1 MKEVKKRIEFV
12 DIAKGIGIMLV
23 CFGHSGAEDAVIS
36 WIGGF
41 IVPLFFILSG
51 YMYRDKGISI
61 KADLW
66 NKTRKLLKPYLFFS
80 VILLIIYKR
89 FAWND
94 IVGVFYSRYCLYPFH
109 SPENIFFMQAT
120 NSPMWFLTAMLAAY
134 PLFYLI
140 IKNERRAPWVV
151 LAYIVI
157 TWGCTFLPIL
167 LPWSLDIIPLMASYM
182 YLGVLFRRQKDLLSK
197 PSWVYWA
204 ILAAFILICPLNAKP
219 NPSIR
224 DFGDFF
230 IIYIITGMLGT
241 LSMMWLSR
249 HLEGK
254 PLSGLLADIGRHTLV
269 IFCLQIYIFHLLN
282 RVIYGILHLPVTG
295 IWLYS
300 VSTLK
305 VIVASIICMYISK
318 TMMKYMPWLFK

>member
-1 MKEVKKRIEFV
+1 MTENKKRLEFV

-80 VILLIIYKR
+80 VVLLILYKR

-94 IVGVFYSRYCLYPFH
+94 IVGVFYSRYCLYPLH

-140 IKNERRAPWVV
+140 IKNERYAPWIV
-151 LAYIVI
+151 LIYIAV
-157 TWGCTFLPIL
+157 TWGCTVLPIL

-182 YLGVLFRRQKDLLSK
+182 YLGVLFKRQKDLLSK
-197 PSWVYWA
+197 PSWVYCA
-204 ILAAFILICPLNAKP
+204 ILSAFILICPLNAKP

-230 IIYIITGMLGT
+230 LIYVITGILGT
-241 LSMMWLSR
+241 VSMMWLSR

-254 PLSGLLADIGRHTLV
+254 PLSGLIADIGRHTLV
-269 IFCLQIYIFHLLN
+269 IFCLQIFIFHLFN
-282 RVIYGILHLPVTG
+282 RVFYNILNLPTTG
-295 IWLYS
+295 TWLYT
-300 VSTLK
+300 VSTFK
-305 VIVASIICMYISK
+305 VIVVSIICMYISK
-318 TMMKYMPWLFK
+318 VMMKYMPWLFK

>member
-1 MKEVKKRIEFV
+1 MKEDKKRLEFI
-12 DIAKGIGIMLV
+12 DIAKGIGIMIV
-23 CFGHSGAEDAVIS
+23 CFGHSGAEDIVMP

-51 YMYRDKGISI
+51 YMYRDKGISL
-61 KADLW
+61 KADFW

-80 VILLIIYKR
+80 VVLLIIYKR

-140 IKNERRAPWVV
+140 IKNERQAPWII
-151 LAYIVI
+151 LAYIAI

-182 YLGVLFRRQKDLLSK
+182 YLGVLLRRQKRFLINPVWAYLL
-197 PSWVYWA
+197 
-204 ILAAFILICPLNAKP
+204 ILVAFILICPFNAKS
-219 NPSIR
+219 NPSVR

-230 IIYIITGMLGT
+230 IIYIITGMLGAI
-241 LSMMWLSR
+241 SMMWVSH

-254 PLSGLLADIGRHTLV
+254 FLSGLLAEIGRHTLV
-269 IFCLQIYIFHLLN
+269 IFCLQIYVFHLMN
-282 RVIYGILHLPVTG
+282 RVFYSVLDLPATG
-295 IWLYS
+295 VWLYTI
-300 VSTLK
+300 STFK
-305 VIVASIICMYISK
+305 VIAASIICMYISK
-318 TMMKYMPWLFK
+318 LMTKYMPWLFK